1 VEQRIDAIISG
12 MNKDANFECIH
23 CKKQVSEISSLGTK
37 YRNHC
42 PYCLW
47 SKHADLYAP
56 GDRLARCNSAMRPI
70 GLTFKQERLDKFGKF
85 VQGEIMI
92 IHSILID
99 GTIVINRI
107 AGDDDPNVILKIF
120 ESSKYLRQKTKD
132 RLLEMNIR
140 PLDEKDRTEI
150 NRQLFG
156 SSST

>member
-1 VEQRIDAIISG
+1 MVGDIILG
-12 MNKDANFECIH
+12 MNNNQSFECMH
-23 CKKQVSEISSLGTK
+23 CKKLVSEISTLGTK

-56 GDRLARCNSAMRPI
+56 GDRLARCGSAMKPI
-70 GLTFKQERLDKFGKF
+70 GLSFKQEKPDKYGKSR
-85 VQGEIMI
+85 QGEIMVL
-92 IHSILID
+92 HSILID

-120 ESSKYLRQKTKD
+120 EASKYLRQKTKD
-132 RLLEMNIR
+132 RLAKLNIR
-140 PLDEKDRTEI
+140 PLDKKDRQEI

-156 SSST
+156 SGST